1 MGVKR
6 EQSET
11 YKTNIPLLRKAIQ
24 LQSQCTDNYILAKEP
39 WGYSWNYLPE
49 CMCHCLLKK
58 TKNWNFER
66 KANLI
71 SKLYIQLRI
80 KSTQEINLQF

>member
-39 WGYSWNYLPE
+39 
-49 CMCHCLLKK
+49 
-58 TKNWNFER
+58 
-66 KANLI
+66 
-71 SKLYIQLRI
+71 
-80 KSTQEINLQF
+80 